1 MATGGVFNLI
11 TNDGKQDRMLMA
23 TQMLRNRLENVRDR
37 RRRDPNVEDETPTLL
52 DIERTHILFTNAHF
66 KPFVAIGFEYNKVR
80 SGAGSITLGGNTQ
93 FSIPQFGDFFNDMA
107 VHVVL
112 EAPIA
117 NSTLNPEDTPT
128 VRWCDYPGER
138 LLQKVQFEVNG
149 NPLDEYNS
157 DATVMHRKFLVKPN
171 KMVGW
176 KRCMGQEM
184 PVDSVLDG
192 TNNGAPDGHQVWVS
206 VTNGNQTPKEQH
218 TEPLEMIIPLLFWF
232 NLDPRLA
239 VPSVAIPYGQRFINV
254 ALASKLQMVD
264 VQLRGAGLASDVALS
279 TPGVTTFE
287 LYINNIFVNP
297 EIHKIFIKRIGFT
310 LIRVHRQ
317 QTIATTLGTQE
328 ILLQNLKWP
337 IETLFVG
344 MRPQVNVAGDENNN
358 QLALWHRFSLN
369 TATQYAIPNVLGQ
382 ADSTI
387 PVYADAAGGDI
398 IDPPA
403 GDQFAVG
410 NLATVNSTA
419 YVQTQTLDS
428 ITINAHGIPL
438 YNDFPAAFFNCYTP
452 LTFGGHNIC
461 TPEDE
466 SVFMVPFNLYP
477 GTYQPSGHINVS
489 RAREFYIRFTSSVV
503 SGAVPSDL
511 VIVASAINFLLISD
525 GSAQYLKR
533 AKTGN
538 CHNKLKNI
546 TYMDKQC
553 KIFPERVYNCLVQVS
568 ACA

>member
-1 MATGGVFNLI
+1 
-11 TNDGKQDRMLMA
+11 MLMA
-23 TQMLRNRLENVRDR
+23 TQMLRNRLENVRSR

-112 EAPIA
+112 DAPVVTTTTDE
-117 NSTLNPEDTPT
+117 NEDAPS

-157 DATVMHRKFLVKPN
+157 DATVMHRKFQVKPN
-171 KMVGW
+171 KLTGW

-184 PVDSVLDG
+184 PKDAWLDG
-192 TNNGAPDGHQVWVS
+192 TNLAAPDAHQVWVS
-206 VTNGNQTPKEQH
+206 VTNGFQTPKAEQ
-218 TEPLEMIIPLLFWF
+218 TEQLEMIIPLLFWF

-254 ALASKLQMVD
+254 TLASRLQMVD
-264 VQLRGAGLASDVALS
+264 VQLRGAGTANNTAIS
-279 TPGVTTFE
+279 TPGVNTFE

-344 MRPQVNVAGDENNN
+344 MRPQSNVDVNQAN
-358 QLALWHRFSLN
+358 QLALWHRFSQN
-369 TATQYAIPNVLGQ
+369 DATPFVVPNVLGQ
-382 ADSTI
+382 LDSGEAVSVDTTDINQAAD
-387 PVYADAAGGDI
+387 VAVDGLAA
-398 IDPPA
+398 
-403 GDQFAVG
+403 VT
-410 NLATVNSTA
+410 ATA
-419 YVQTQTLDS
+419 WVQTQTLDS

-466 SVFMVPFNLYP
+466 SVFMIPFNLYP
-477 GTYQPSGHINVS
+477 GKICQKQK
-489 RAREFYIRFTSSVV
+489 TSK
-503 SGAVPSDL
+503 DLL
-511 VIVASAINFLLISD
+511 VIHKMAKFPHCGDLLRALDTPHFTETCVA
-525 GSAQYLKR
+525 
-533 AKTGN
+533 
-538 CHNKLKNI
+538 
-546 TYMDKQC
+546 
-553 KIFPERVYNCLVQVS
+553 
-568 ACA
+568 

>member
-1 MATGGVFNLI
+1 
-11 TNDGKQDRMLMA
+11 MLMA
-23 TQMLRNRLENVRDR
+23 TQMLRNRLENVRSR

-112 EAPIA
+112 DAPVVTTTTDE
-117 NSTLNPEDTPT
+117 NEDAPS

-157 DATVMHRKFLVKPN
+157 DATVMHRKFQVKPN
-171 KMVGW
+171 KLTGW

-184 PVDSVLDG
+184 PKDAWLDG
-192 TNNGAPDGHQVWVS
+192 TNLAAPDAHQVWVS
-206 VTNGNQTPKEQH
+206 VTNGFQTPKAEQ
-218 TEPLEMIIPLLFWF
+218 TEQLEMIIPLLFWF

-254 ALASKLQMVD
+254 TLASRLQMVD
-264 VQLRGAGLASDVALS
+264 VQLRGAGTANNTAIS
-279 TPGVTTFE
+279 TPGVNTFE

-344 MRPQVNVAGDENNN
+344 MRPQSNVDVNQAN
-358 QLALWHRFSLN
+358 QLALWHRFSQN
-369 TATQYAIPNVLGQ
+369 DATPFVVPNVLGQ
-382 ADSTI
+382 LDSGEAVSVDTTDINQAAD
-387 PVYADAAGGDI
+387 VAVDGLAA
-398 IDPPA
+398 
-403 GDQFAVG
+403 VT
-410 NLATVNSTA
+410 ATA
-419 YVQTQTLDS
+419 WVQTQTLDS

-466 SVFMVPFNLYP
+466 SVFMIPFNLYP
-477 GTYQPSGHINVS
+477 GTYQPSGKRTILPDKEVS
-489 RAREFYIRFTSSVV
+489 KLTSSLTYCKAKFPHC
-503 SGAVPSDL
+503 GDL
-511 VIVASAINFLLISD
+511 LRALDTPYFTETCVA
-525 GSAQYLKR
+525 
-533 AKTGN
+533 
-538 CHNKLKNI
+538 
-546 TYMDKQC
+546 
-553 KIFPERVYNCLVQVS
+553 
-568 ACA
+568 

>member
-23 TQMLRNRLENVRDR
+23 TQMLRNRLENVTAR
-37 RRRDPNVEDETPTLL
+37 RRRDPTVEDETPTLL

-80 SGAGSITLGGNTQ
+80 AGAGSVTLGGTGQ

-112 EAPIA
+112 DAPVV
-117 NSTLNPEDTPT
+117 TTTDTDEDAPS

-138 LLQKVQFEVNG
+138 LLQRVQFEVNG
-149 NPLDEYNS
+149 NPLDEYTS
-157 DATVMHRKFLVKPN
+157 DATVMHRNFQVKPN
-171 KMVGW
+171 KLTGW

-184 PVDSVLDG
+184 PKDAVLDG
-192 TNNGAPDGHQVWVS
+192 TNVAAPDAHQVWVS
-206 VTNGNQTPKEQH
+206 VTNGHQTPKAAQADK
-218 TEPLEMIIPLLFWF
+218 LEMIIPLLFWF

-254 ALASKLQMVD
+254 TLASRAQMVD
-264 VQLRGAGLASDVALS
+264 VQLRGAGVAADTALS
-279 TPGVTTFE
+279 TPGVNTFE

-317 QTIATTLGTQE
+317 QTIATTLGDQE

-344 MRPQVNVAGDENNN
+344 MRPQVNVDVNAAN
-358 QLALWHRFSLN
+358 QLSLWHRFSQN
-369 TATQYAIPNVLGQ
+369 DATAFTLPNILGQ
-382 ADSTI
+382 ADSGL
-387 PVYADAAGGDI
+387 PVSVDATA
-398 IDPPA
+398 A
-403 GDQFAVG
+403 NAAQAVDG
-410 NLATVNSTA
+410 MAAVSATA
-419 YVQTQTLDS
+419 WVQTQTLDS

-438 YNDFPAAFFNCYTP
+438 YSDFPAAFFNCYTP

-466 SVFMVPFNLYP
+466 SVFMIPFNLYP

-503 SGAVPSDL
+503 SGATPSDKYCLKKKISSLL
-511 VIVASAINFLLISD
+511 VINKMAKFSHCGDLLIASNT
-525 GSAQYLKR
+525 SHY
-533 AKTGN
+533 TE
-538 CHNKLKNI
+538 
-546 TYMDKQC
+546 T
-553 KIFPERVYNCLVQVS
+553 
-568 ACA
+568 CAA

>member
-23 TQMLRNRLENVRDR
+23 TQMLRNRLENVRAR

-107 VHVVL
+107 VHVIL
-112 EAPIA
+112 DAPVV
-117 NSTLNPEDTPT
+117 DTTETGATVPS

-138 LLQKVQFEVNG
+138 LLQKVEFEVNG
-149 NPLDEYNS
+149 NPLDSYNS
-157 DATVMHRKFLVKPN
+157 DATVMHRKFLIQPN
-171 KMVGW
+171 KIVGW
-176 KRCMGQEM
+176 KRCMGQQL
-184 PVDSVLDG
+184 PNDAVLDG
-192 TNNGAPDGHQVWVS
+192 TNLSAPDSHQVWVR
-206 VTNGNQTPKEQH
+206 VTDGHQTPKASQ
-218 TEPLEMIIPLLFWF
+218 PDQLEMIIPLLFWF

-254 ALASKLQMVD
+254 TLASRVQMVD
-264 VQLRGAGLASDVALS
+264 IQARNGGDLTNSAIS
-279 TPGVTTFE
+279 TPGVNTFE

-317 QTIATTLGTQE
+317 QTIATQLATQE

-337 IETLFVG
+337 IECMFVG
-344 MRPQVNVAGDENNN
+344 MRPQENVDVNNANH
-358 QLALWHRFSLN
+358 LSLWHRYSQQTNSNYALPNFLIQDDPAVDVEYDANGGGVQSVTGLSASAN
-369 TATQYAIPNVLGQ
+369 ATAW
-382 ADSTI
+382 
-387 PVYADAAGGDI
+387 
-398 IDPPA
+398 
-403 GDQFAVG
+403 
-410 NLATVNSTA
+410 
-419 YVQTQTLDS
+419 VQTQTLDS
-428 ITINAHGIPL
+428 VTINAHGIPL
-438 YNDFPAAFFNCYTP
+438 YNDFPAKFFNCYVP
-452 LTFGGHNIC
+452 LTYGGHNIM

-466 SVFMVPFNLYP
+466 SVFMIPFNLYP

-489 RAREFYIRFTSSVV
+489 RAREFYFKYSSSVV
-503 SGAVPSDL
+503 SGTTPSDL

-525 GSAQYLKR
+525 GSAVLRYS
-533 AKTGN
+533 T
-538 CHNKLKNI
+538 
-546 TYMDKQC
+546 
-553 KIFPERVYNCLVQVS
+553 
-568 ACA
+568 